1 MEVIMENMESQK
13 SPEESVRER
22 VKKLSQFYT
31 HLFIYVIG
39 IIIYV
44 LKTYFGVQFNFLPI
58 KYINGFVMCFWT
70 FFLVVQGLKLFLA
83 ERVFGT
89 NWEQKQ
95 IRKMMNKQNETKQ
108 KWE

>member
-1 MEVIMENMESQK
+1 MEIIMGNIENQK
-13 SPEESVRER
+13 SREELVRER

-44 LKTYFGVQFNFLPI
+44 LKTYFGVPFNFLPI
-58 KYINGFVMCFWT
+58 KYINAFVMCFWT
-70 FFLVVQGLKLFLA
+70 FFLVVQGLQLFLA

-95 IRKMMNKQNETKQ
+95 IRKMMDIQNETKQ

>member
-1 MEVIMENMESQK
+1 MELIMEIIENQK
-13 SPEESVRER
+13 SPEELVRQR
-22 VKKLSQFYT
+22 VKKISQFYT

-44 LKTYFGVQFNFLPI
+44 LKTYFGVPFNFLPI
-58 KYINGFVMCFWT
+58 KYINEFVMWVWT

-89 NWEQKQ
+89 NWEKKQ
-95 IRKMMNKQNETKQ
+95 IRKMMDKQNETKQ